1 MVGMSRPKKQ
11 RVEKVEALLSKGP
24 VTEMDQ
30 LPHGGDMPPSTDA
43 AEVPAAAALV
53 SPSEMSGEEARIA
66 LSDLLKDAR
75 SLMRGWGRMARQA
88 ESDFKIAQRL
98 HDARMACWDRA
109 EARKKKPSA
118 VGQIQK
124 LYKAQLEL
132 EKARSKRLAVMC
144 CAAKAQ
150 SEQLNMHVDVQAIEI
165 WRLNRH
171 VPAEKRS
178 KLPRLTVKVQD

>member
-11 RVEKVEALLSKGP
+11 RVEKVEALLSKGPVAP

-53 SPSEMSGEEARIA
+53 SPSNMSGEEARTA

-88 ESDFKIAQRL
+88 ESDFNLAQRV

-109 EARKKKPSA
+109 DGGVQEEAECSRADRKT
-118 VGQIQK
+118 
-124 LYKAQLEL
+124 
-132 EKARSKRLAVMC
+132 
-144 CAAKAQ
+144 
-150 SEQLNMHVDVQAIEI
+150 VQPTA
-165 WRLNRH
+165 
-171 VPAEKRS
+171 
-178 KLPRLTVKVQD
+178 